1 LIGPNGAGKTTLFN
15 AVTGALRPNAGA
27 VTFDGTD
34 VTGWRPDRL
43 AAVGL
48 SRTFQIA
55 RGLAQ
60 LTVIENLMLY
70 GKHQPGE
77 SLLRRRA
84 AHGAAAHAR
93 GGTAPARDRR
103 SRASS
108 ICFMSATIARSIS
121 PAGRRS
127 CSSSAARLMAEPKL
141 IMLDE
146 PAAGINPT
154 LAKKLGE
161 HILALK
167 ARGITFLIIEH
178 NMGLVAAL
186 CDHVVVLVQGRR
198 FIEGRFR
205 RPARRPARAGSL
217 YGASGMTK
225 SAPAFAPTLPP
236 PQAGEG
242 KEESD
247 ALRHQRRRRLRRA

>member
-1 LIGPNGAGKTTLFN
+1 MALLDVRGLRQRFGGVTALDGADLSVEQGRITGLIGPNGAGKTTLFN
-15 AVTGALRPNAGA
+15 AVTGVLRPNEG
-27 VTFDGTD
+27 VVRFDGTE

-43 AAVGL
+43 ADIGL

-77 SLLRRRA
+77 TFTAAILR
-84 AHGAAAHAR
+84 
-93 GGTAPARDRR
+93 T
-103 SRASS
+103 
-108 ICFMSATIARSIS
+108 
-121 PAGRRS
+121 
-127 CSSSAARLMAEPKL
+127 SAARARENALRERAIVVARELNLLHVGDNRAADLSGGQKKLLELGRALMAEPKL

-167 ARGITFLIIEH
+167 SRGMTFLIVEH

-186 CDHVVVLVQGRR
+186 CDHVVVLVQGKR
-198 FIEGRFR
+198 FIEGRFSDLR
-205 RPARRPARAGSL
+205 ADARVQEAYMGHRA
-217 YGASGMTK
+217 
-225 SAPAFAPTLPP
+225 
-236 PQAGEG
+236 
-242 KEESD
+242 
-247 ALRHQRRRRLRRA
+247 

>member
-1 LIGPNGAGKTTLFN
+1 MALLDIKGLRQRFGGVAALDGADVSVEQGRITGLIGPNGAGKTTLFN
-15 AVTGALRPNAGA
+15 AVTGALRPDSGT

-34 VTGWRPDRL
+34 ITGWRPDRL
-43 AAVGL
+43 AEIGL

-70 GKHQPGE
+70 GKRQQGE
-77 SLLRRRA
+77 TFCAAVLRGKAVRAREEELRGRAIEVARELDIIHVGDNRAIDLSGGQKKLLELGRA
-84 AHGAAAHAR
+84 
-93 GGTAPARDRR
+93 
-103 SRASS
+103 
-108 ICFMSATIARSIS
+108 
-121 PAGRRS
+121 
-127 CSSSAARLMAEPKL
+127 LMAAPKL

-167 ARGITFLIIEH
+167 VRGLTFLIVEH

-186 CDHVVVLVQGRR
+186 CDHVVVLAQGKRLA
-198 FIEGRFR
+198 EGRFAELRADR
-205 RPARRPARAGSL
+205 RVQDIYMGHRA
-217 YGASGMTK
+217 
-225 SAPAFAPTLPP
+225 
-236 PQAGEG
+236 
-242 KEESD
+242 
-247 ALRHQRRRRLRRA
+247 